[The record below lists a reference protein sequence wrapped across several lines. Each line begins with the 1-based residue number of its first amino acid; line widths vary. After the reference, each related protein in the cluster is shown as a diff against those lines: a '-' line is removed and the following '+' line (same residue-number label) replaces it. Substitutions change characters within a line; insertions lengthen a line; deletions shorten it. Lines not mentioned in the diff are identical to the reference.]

1 MSHEKVSK
9 AVEAICNQGCT
20 VVNEIIETLEQGED
34 ITETNQLTPAERGEL
49 LHELKTIMRVYEN
62 R

>member
-1 MSHEKVSK
+1 MSHEKVSH

-20 VVNEIIETLEQGED
+20 AVNEIIETLEQGED
-34 ITETNQLTPAERGEL
+34 IAETGQLTPAERSEL